1 MMDAIGKYLISITAA
16 AVICSII
23 RGFSEK
29 LSVSKALVVMITNLF
44 LLVTIISPIRK
55 IRISDI
61 SIFPKEMITDGSAY
75 IQEGT
80 KLAEVAK
87 EQIIQKEIEA
97 YILDR
102 AQAIGLRVDVEVLL
116 DETDLPTHI
125 IIQGT
130 ASPYKQQQLSN
141 EIQSQLGIE
150 QENLEWNLR
159 D

>member
-1 MMDAIGKYLISITAA
+1 MDAIGKYLISITAA

>member
-130 ASPYKQQQLSN
+130 ASPYMQQQLSN

>member
-1 MMDAIGKYLISITAA
+1 MDAIGKYLISITAA

-130 ASPYKQQQLSN
+130 ASPYMQQQLSN